1 MVDTSLSVIELF
13 MVSKYNEIIKL
24 DWGGKAFMKQFCV
37 QMIDDSISSQWWKTI
52 MKHFVKIGNEFEIR
66 CWREEV
72 AEIESASLYGVAVE
86 DKYEISIKGSV
97 TKELLEKL
105 LIEEPTDKS
114 IYNKMT
120 RYFTIHVENDLCD
133 IWSEHYGT
141 EMVIDIIADT
151 DIEFFEEVMGQYPE
165 SFSVGTANEP
175 A

>member
-1 MVDTSLSVIELF
+1 
-13 MVSKYNEIIKL
+13 
-24 DWGGKAFMKQFCV
+24 MKQFSV
-37 QMIDDSISSQWWKTI
+37 QMMDNSVSSQWWKKI
-52 MKHFVKIGNEFEIR
+52 MEHFVRVGDTFEIR

-72 AEIESASLYGVAVE
+72 AEIEQASLYGTTI
-86 DKYEISIKGSV
+86 DSKYEVSIKGV
-97 TKELLEKL
+97 MTNDLLKKL
-105 LIEEPTDKS
+105 LTEEPTDKS

-120 RYFTIHVENDLCD
+120 KYFTLHVKNDLCD

-165 SFSVGTANEP
+165 SFSVGIANEP

>member
-1 MVDTSLSVIELF
+1 
-13 MVSKYNEIIKL
+13 
-24 DWGGKAFMKQFCV
+24 MKQFSV
-37 QMIDDSISSQWWKTI
+37 QMLDNSVSSQWWKKI
-52 MKHFVKIGNEFEIR
+52 MEHFVRVGDTFEIR

-72 AEIESASLYGVAVE
+72 AEIEQASLYGTTI
-86 DKYEISIKGSV
+86 DSKYEVSIKGV
-97 TKELLEKL
+97 MTNDLLKKL
-105 LIEEPTDKS
+105 LTEEPTDKS

-120 RYFTIHVENDLCD
+120 KYFTLHVKNDLCD

>member
-1 MVDTSLSVIELF
+1 
-13 MVSKYNEIIKL
+13 
-24 DWGGKAFMKQFCV
+24 MKQFSI
-37 QMIDDSISSQWWKTI
+37 QMMDNSVSSQWWKKI
-52 MKHFVKIGNEFEIR
+52 MEHFVRVGDTFEIR

-72 AEIESASLYGVAVE
+72 AEIEQASLYGTTI
-86 DKYEISIKGSV
+86 DSKYEVSIKGV
-97 TKELLEKL
+97 MTNDLLKKL
-105 LIEEPTDKS
+105 LTEEPTDKS

-120 RYFTIHVENDLCD
+120 KYFTLHVKNDLCD

>member
-1 MVDTSLSVIELF
+1 
-13 MVSKYNEIIKL
+13 
-24 DWGGKAFMKQFCV
+24 MKQFSV
-37 QMIDDSISSQWWKTI
+37 QMMDNSVSSQWWKKI
-52 MKHFVKIGNEFEIR
+52 MEHFVRVGDTFEIR

-72 AEIESASLYGVAVE
+72 AEIEQASLYGTTI
-86 DKYEISIKGSV
+86 DSKYEVSIKGV
-97 TKELLEKL
+97 TTNDLLKKL
-105 LIEEPTDKS
+105 LTEEPTDKS

-120 RYFTIHVENDLCD
+120 KYFTIHVKNDLCD

>member
-1 MVDTSLSVIELF
+1 
-13 MVSKYNEIIKL
+13 
-24 DWGGKAFMKQFCV
+24 MKQFSV
-37 QMIDDSISSQWWKTI
+37 QMMDNSVSSQWWKKI
-52 MKHFVKIGNEFEIR
+52 MEHFVRVGDTFEIR

-72 AEIESASLYGVAVE
+72 AEIEQASLYGTTI
-86 DKYEISIKGSV
+86 DSKYEVSIKGV
-97 TKELLEKL
+97 MTNDLLKKL
-105 LIEEPTDKS
+105 LTEEPTDKS

-120 RYFTIHVENDLCD
+120 KYFTLHVKNDLCD

>member
-1 MVDTSLSVIELF
+1 
-13 MVSKYNEIIKL
+13 
-24 DWGGKAFMKQFCV
+24 MKQFSV
-37 QMIDDSISSQWWKTI
+37 QMMDNSVSSQWWKKI
-52 MKHFVKIGNEFEIR
+52 MEHFVRVGDTFEIR

-72 AEIESASLYGVAVE
+72 AEIEQASLYGTTI
-86 DKYEISIKGSV
+86 DSKYEVSIKGV
-97 TKELLEKL
+97 MTNNLLKKL
-105 LIEEPTDKS
+105 LTEEPTDKS

-120 RYFTIHVENDLCD
+120 KYFAIHVKNDLCD

-165 SFSVGTANEP
+165 SFSVGIANEP

>member
-1 MVDTSLSVIELF
+1 
-13 MVSKYNEIIKL
+13 
-24 DWGGKAFMKQFCV
+24 MKQFSV
-37 QMIDDSISSQWWKTI
+37 QMMDNSVSSQWWKKI
-52 MKHFVKIGNEFEIR
+52 MEHFVRVGDTFEIR

-72 AEIESASLYGVAVE
+72 AEIEQASLYGTTI
-86 DKYEISIKGSV
+86 DSKYEVSIKGV
-97 TKELLEKL
+97 MTNNLLKKL
-105 LIEEPTDKS
+105 LTEEPTDKS

-120 RYFTIHVENDLCD
+120 KYFTLHVKNDLCD

>member
-1 MVDTSLSVIELF
+1 ME
-13 MVSKYNEIIKL
+13 
-24 DWGGKAFMKQFCV
+24 
-37 QMIDDSISSQWWKTI
+37 
-52 MKHFVKIGNEFEIR
+52 HFVRVGDTFEIR

-72 AEIESASLYGVAVE
+72 AEIEQASLYGTTI
-86 DKYEISIKGSV
+86 DSKYEVSIKGV
-97 TKELLEKL
+97 MTNNLLKKL
-105 LIEEPTDKS
+105 LTEEPTDKS

-120 RYFTIHVENDLCD
+120 KYFTIHVKNDLCD

>member
-1 MVDTSLSVIELF
+1 
-13 MVSKYNEIIKL
+13 
-24 DWGGKAFMKQFCV
+24 MKQFSV
-37 QMIDDSISSQWWKTI
+37 QMMDNSVSSQWWKKI
-52 MKHFVKIGNEFEIR
+52 MEHFVRVGDTFEIR

-72 AEIESASLYGVAVE
+72 AEIEQASLYGTTI
-86 DKYEISIKGSV
+86 DSKYEVSIKGV
-97 TKELLEKL
+97 MTNDLLKKL
-105 LIEEPTDKS
+105 LTEESTDKS

-120 RYFTIHVENDLCD
+120 KYFTIHVKNDLCD

>member
-1 MVDTSLSVIELF
+1 
-13 MVSKYNEIIKL
+13 
-24 DWGGKAFMKQFCV
+24 MKQFSI
-37 QMIDDSISSQWWKTI
+37 QMMDNSVSSQWWKKI
-52 MKHFVKIGNEFEIR
+52 MEHFVRVGDTFEIR

-72 AEIESASLYGVAVE
+72 AEIEQASLYGTTI
-86 DKYEISIKGSV
+86 DSKYEVSIKGV
-97 TKELLEKL
+97 MTNDLLKKL
-105 LIEEPTDKS
+105 LTEEPTDKS

-120 RYFTIHVENDLCD
+120 KYFTIHVKNDLCD

-151 DIEFFEEVMGQYPE
+151 DIEFFEQVMGQYPE

>member
-1 MVDTSLSVIELF
+1 
-13 MVSKYNEIIKL
+13 
-24 DWGGKAFMKQFCV
+24 MKQFSV
-37 QMIDDSISSQWWKTI
+37 QMMDNSVSSQWWKKI
-52 MKHFVKIGNEFEIR
+52 MEHFVRVGDTFEIR

-72 AEIESASLYGVAVE
+72 AEIEQASLYGTTI
-86 DKYEISIKGSV
+86 DSKYEVSIKGV
-97 TKELLEKL
+97 MTNNLLKKL
-105 LIEEPTDKS
+105 LTEEPTDKS

-120 RYFTIHVENDLCD
+120 KYFTIHVKNDLCD